1 MSYVATPEE
10 IAIFAE
16 YSLKPNF
23 SQEAILLDFTTT
35 EEFIKSILPPKFS
48 PAEKPTGHIYVGT
61 MESRLCG
68 EFDCAIV
75 SIDVIFNGKKGIYM
89 IEMLISDDFP
99 VTWGREV
106 WGETKKTAQ
115 VKMYRA
121 GDYRYAYVERNGV
134 RLIDIEGKFG
144 DDLPPVKREGTSF
157 EIKAYP
163 SSTGKGVQW
172 DPIVN
177 ELAIHEDFP
186 RRSTGVGRVTIR
198 GSRNNPLHTIPIL
211 SITDFEYS
219 SGLVA
224 YEVLK
229 EHALGV
235 GNAYLPYLIGR
246 HYDDIRTFKVGNLW
260 AKLQGKPQEE
270 ETFPVRIFDSPGFKA
285 LLNFDFNN
293 HPRNT
298 QLRNPDTSPNRLVRG
313 NPFLKLLYHE
323 VEGAG
328 QGNMVAP
335 NCIHVLPATG
345 TSVLEVFFDIL
356 KCQLDLAHEIFCVEA
371 TIVLPAS
378 LTGALD
384 HIAYFDGLG
393 IGI

>member
-10 IAIFAE
+10 IAVFEE

-23 SQEAILLDFTTT
+23 SQEAIFLDFTTT

-75 SIDVIFNGKKGIYM
+75 SIDVVFNGKKGIYM
-89 IEMLISDDFP
+89 IEMLISEDFP

-144 DDLPPVKREGTSF
+144 DDLPPVKREGKSF

-163 SSTGKGVQW
+163 SSTGKGLQW

-177 ELAIHEDFP
+177 ELAIYEDFP

-198 GSRNNPLHTIPIL
+198 GNRNNPLHTIPIL

-224 YEVLK
+224 YEVLE

-246 HYDDIRTFKVGNLW
+246 HYDDIRTFKVGNIW
-260 AKLQGKPQEE
+260 AKLKEKPKED
-270 ETFPVRIFDSPGFKA
+270 ETFPVRTFDSPGFSA
-285 LLNFDFNN
+285 L
-293 HPRNT
+293 
-298 QLRNPDTSPNRLVRG
+298 
-313 NPFLKLLYHE
+313 
-323 VEGAG
+323 
-328 QGNMVAP
+328 
-335 NCIHVLPATG
+335 
-345 TSVLEVFFDIL
+345 
-356 KCQLDLAHEIFCVEA
+356 
-371 TIVLPAS
+371 
-378 LTGALD
+378 
-384 HIAYFDGLG
+384 
-393 IGI
+393 